1 MPWTSSDGP
10 RRHTKRANSPAKR
23 KKRAAVANAVLK
35 SSGDEGKAI
44 RIANAMVKRKKH
56 ILSK

>member
-23 KKRAAVANAVLK
+23 KKWAAVANAVLK

-44 RIANAMVKRKKH
+44 RIANAMIKRKKH

>member
-23 KKRAAVANAVLK
+23 KKWAAVANAVLK

-44 RIANAMVKRKKH
+44 RIANAMAKRKKH